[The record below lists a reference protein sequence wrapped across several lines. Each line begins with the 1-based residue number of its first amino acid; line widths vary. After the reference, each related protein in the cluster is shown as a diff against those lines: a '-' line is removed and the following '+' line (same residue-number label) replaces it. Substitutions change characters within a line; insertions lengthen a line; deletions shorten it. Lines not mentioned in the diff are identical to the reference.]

1 MKTTEYTTIVL
12 QPENTENWLTQ
23 KENDDLL
30 NTTFSKKVFL
40 AVTDSAE
47 NWTEITNDEKER
59 IEAEIQKIREE
70 EEHTNNEQ

>member
-40 AVTDSAE
+40 AVTDSVK

-70 EEHTNNEQ
+70 EHTNNEQ

>member
-40 AVTDSAE
+40 AVTDRAE
-47 NWTEITNDEKER
+47 NWPEITNDEKER

-70 EEHTNNEQ
+70 EHTTNE

>member
-70 EEHTNNEQ
+70 EEYTANEQ